1 MNLRAGVESH
11 LDSSKKTKKSTFKKK
26 VTIKESQHD
35 IVQGTSVV
43 AGGDVLINGQRNA
56 DGSLSIQQSGD
67 VNIVGGNLQAGQN
80 LLVAG
85 NDINIVA
92 QTYTDYK
99 MQSVSKKSFGGLKS
113 KAKLD
118 AEQTQKLSSSQL
130 LSSGDVT
137 LIAGDDVTIGGSELL
152 ADGDIN
158 IVAFDEVLISA
169 GEESSQVESLRK
181 KGGFLSGGS
190 LYSSKEKMQGE
201 TASTAYSALLDAGG
215 NINMDVGRA
224 TVVGSDIIAAGS
236 LDIATDI
243 GDIEVLAAQET
254 LETYSNERKI
264 EVGFGDALKGLSNP
278 SELVKVEDGQLKLS
292 IGNATYDKVEFSN
305 SSTTQRGSTLAA
317 NDSVTLNSVADILV
331 KGSDIVGDADQDA
344 DSTSAGEGN
353 LNLYAGGNV
362 SITAAENSYEE
373 TTKATHGAAEVS
385 VVVQNQAVEVAKSAL
400 ALKEA
405 TGKVKQAE
413 TDYRRY
419 QKEREGLES
428 KLVQLEAEYAAD
440 GAGVTYTDLIELR
453 ELVEDVKGDEDWY
466 VAGVALAAADVT
478 MKGVNVAQQIEAG
491 VATSAIYGFNAGVQL
506 DIDAT
511 KTDEQSAATTSRA
524 STLSANNVNIV
535 TGLNNRSDA
544 ATDNLSTTLIQG
556 SDIDANG
563 SVNITTGTLD
573 IQASRDT
580 SSSSSEMQNG
590 HITIAQTLGG
600 AAGGPTVSAS
610 YNRNQSQDK
619 TTTYN
624 NSTLSGTDINIST
637 TGDSNIQGGNVAAI
651 NSLNLDVGGDLTLE
665 SKQNRTRGSNKGFGI
680 SGGFGFDAG
689 TQAPD
694 ATSTAVGSA
703 LSSLNG
709 GTDVATTSLGDT
721 SGGVGSIN
729 GGLNASSGRYQTRE
743 TVLSSLTGDKVN
755 INVEGN
761 SNIVGALIAAQDSEG
776 NDNGNVTFDTGSLSF
791 TDLSN
796 TSYSSEQSAGI
807 NLNVGIG
814 DTQAA
819 PNSEQAA
826 VNDTNPANPANPTSP
841 SGAGETASNSLD
853 INSSQYTYRNTS
865 SIDKSKTLATIGQG
879 NVTVGSEGLGEGETA
894 DININRDTDNVDKEL
909 YSIDRQQ
916 GNIDLTVDHEQV
928 GQAVDEIVEKSQVA
942 LILATEDA
950 STARDLKVSFI
961 DDSDMTWDGAN
972 ALLATEDVQNV
983 AEQGDNL
990 NAIVNIAQEGG
1001 TVVKNDVA
1009 AQTSE
1014 VTETMDADGNL
1025 IQTNMLISA
1034 STEEIGPY
1042 NALSYVTDTAGDLA
1056 VALEQVDP
1064 MVAQAIEIG
1073 IVASQGVKGAV
1084 QYVTETAIANSPV
1097 GELMET
1103 GTRTLATYL
1112 TEQSLSTNQ
1121 TPEENAALLNGP
1133 EQEHFKQ
1140 AYNHNEKGSTLI
1152 VGAAIGTVVAGG
1164 ITGAI
1169 KAVGDKRRGSGS
1181 NSEVNSDSDVG
1192 RNSGDEP
1199 GAADVESKLPEGA
1212 HSLIGADKAIINPSK
1227 LTEYALNPVHPVG
1240 KHKARVFE
1248 SALGFNKN
1256 NAGDLMKQIQQGVK
1270 NNTPIAGKIDQYGER
1285 FTVDIPVTGP
1295 KGSGVVTSGWIYKPG
1310 SDVPEL
1316 TTILVKK

>member
-1 MNLRAGVESH
+1 
-11 LDSSKKTKKSTFKKK
+11 
-26 VTIKESQHD
+26 
-35 IVQGTSVV
+35 
-43 AGGDVLINGQRNA
+43 
-56 DGSLSIQQSGD
+56 
-67 VNIVGGNLQAGQN
+67 
-80 LLVAG
+80 
-85 NDINIVA
+85 
-92 QTYTDYK
+92 
-99 MQSVSKKSFGGLKS
+99 
-113 KAKLD
+113 
-118 AEQTQKLSSSQL
+118 
-130 LSSGDVT
+130 
-137 LIAGDDVTIGGSELL
+137 
-152 ADGDIN
+152 
-158 IVAFDEVLISA
+158 
-169 GEESSQVESLRK
+169 
-181 KGGFLSGGS
+181 
-190 LYSSKEKMQGE
+190 
-201 TASTAYSALLDAGG
+201 
-215 NINMDVGRA
+215 
-224 TVVGSDIIAAGS
+224 
-236 LDIATDI
+236 
-243 GDIEVLAAQET
+243 
-254 LETYSNERKI
+254 
-264 EVGFGDALKGLSNP
+264 
-278 SELVKVEDGQLKLS
+278 
-292 IGNATYDKVEFSN
+292 
-305 SSTTQRGSTLAA
+305 
-317 NDSVTLNSVADILV
+317 
-331 KGSDIVGDADQDA
+331 
-344 DSTSAGEGN
+344 
-353 LNLYAGGNV
+353 
-362 SITAAENSYEE
+362 
-373 TTKATHGAAEVS
+373 VS

-544 ATDNLSTTLIQG
+544 ATDNLNTTLIQG

-709 GTDVATTSLGDT
+709 G
-721 SGGVGSIN
+721 
-729 GGLNASSGRYQTRE
+729 LNASSGRYQTRE

-826 VNDTNPANPANPTSP
+826 VNDTNPANPTSP

-853 INSSQYTYRNTS
+853 INSSQYTYSNTS

-879 NVTVGSEGLGEGETA
+879 TVTVGAETLDEA
-894 DININRDTDNVDKEL
+894 STDININRDTDNVDKEL

-983 AEQGDNL
+983 AEQGDDL
-990 NAIVNIAQEGG
+990 NTIVNIAQEGG
-1001 TVVKNDVA
+1001 VVVKQDEVN
-1009 AQTSE
+1009 QIGE
-1014 VTETMDADGNL
+1014 VTEVLDASGNL
-1025 IQTNMLISA
+1025 VQTNVLITA
-1034 STEEIGPY
+1034 STEEIGPD
-1042 NALSYVTDTAGDLA
+1042 NALGYVSDIAGDVA
-1056 VALEQVDP
+1056 EALEQVDP
-1064 MVAQAIEIG
+1064 SIATAVELG

-1084 QYVTETAIANSPV
+1084 QYVAEEVFSGTPM
-1097 GELMET
+1097 GEYLEEASQEVT
-1103 GTRTLATYL
+1103 TYL
-1112 TEQSLSTNQ
+1112 TEQSLATDN
-1121 TPEENAALLNGP
+1121 TPGENEAMLTGP
-1133 EQEHFKQ
+1133 EQEHFKEQ
-1140 AYNHNEKGSTLI
+1140 YTHNEKGNTLI

-1169 KAVGDKRRGSGS
+1169 KAVGDKRGGSGS

-1199 GAADVESKLPEGA
+1199 RAADVESKLPEGA

-1256 NAGDLMKQIQQGVK
+1256 NAGDLMKQIQQGFK